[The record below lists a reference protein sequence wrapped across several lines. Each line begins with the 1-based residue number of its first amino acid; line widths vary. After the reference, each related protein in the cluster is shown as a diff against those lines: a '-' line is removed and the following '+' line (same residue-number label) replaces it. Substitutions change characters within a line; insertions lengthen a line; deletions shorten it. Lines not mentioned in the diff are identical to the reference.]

1 MKIRKFNE
9 ADEINDI
16 SADRTTEIIE
26 DLRKTIVFLEQK
38 VENIDS
44 YLNEL
49 GNFQNTKKSQNDPID
64 DAVANL
70 QLVRGAIK
78 DSITNLDNS
87 TISLEEYN
95 KSGRKFLY

>member
-70 QLVRGAIK
+70 QLVRGALK

>member
-9 ADEINDI
+9 TESMNDI
-16 SADRTTEIIE
+16 SQDRTTQIIE

-44 YLNEL
+44 YLNRL
-49 GNFQNTKKSQNDPID
+49 ANFQNTEKSID
-64 DAVANL
+64 DAVSNL
-70 QLVRGAIK
+70 QLVRSALK

-87 TISLEEYN
+87 TISLEDYI
-95 KSGRKFLY
+95 KSGRKYLY

>member
-9 ADEINDI
+9 AEDINDI
-16 SADRTTEIIE
+16 SADRTNEIIE

-49 GNFQNTKKSQNDPID
+49 GNFQNTKNSQNDQID
-64 DAVANL
+64 DAVSNL

-87 TISLEEYN
+87 TISLEDYN
-95 KSGRKFLY
+95 KSGRKYLY

>member
-9 ADEINDI
+9 ADDINDI
-16 SADRTTEIIE
+16 SSDRTNEIIE

-49 GNFQNTKKSQNDPID
+49 GNFQNTEKSKNDQID
-64 DAVANL
+64 DAVSNL
-70 QLVRGAIK
+70 QLVRSALK

-87 TISLEEYN
+87 TISLEDYN
-95 KSGRKFLY
+95 KSGRKYLY

>member
-9 ADEINDI
+9 TESMNDI
-16 SADRTTEIIE
+16 SQDRTTQIIE

-44 YLNEL
+44 YLNKL
-49 GNFQNTKKSQNDPID
+49 ANLQNTEKSENDQID
-64 DAVANL
+64 DAVSNL
-70 QLVRGAIK
+70 QLVRSALK

-87 TISLEEYN
+87 TISLEDYN
-95 KSGRKFLY
+95 KSGRKYLY

>member
-1 MKIRKFNE
+1 MKIRKFNQAE
-9 ADEINDI
+9 DINDI
-16 SADRTTEIIE
+16 SPDRTNEIIE

-49 GNFQNTKKSQNDPID
+49 GNFQNTKKSQNDQID
-64 DAVANL
+64 DAIANL
-70 QLVRGAIK
+70 QLVRGALK

-87 TISLEEYN
+87 TISLEDYN

>member
-9 ADEINDI
+9 AEDINDI
-16 SADRTTEIIE
+16 SADRTNEIIE

-49 GNFQNTKKSQNDPID
+49 GNFQNTKNSQNDQID
-64 DAVANL
+64 DAVSNL
-70 QLVRGAIK
+70 QLVRGALK

-87 TISLEEYN
+87 TISLEDYN
-95 KSGRKFLY
+95 KSGRKYLY

>member
-9 ADEINDI
+9 TESMNDI
-16 SADRTTEIIE
+16 SQDRTTQIIE

-44 YLNEL
+44 YLNRL
-49 GNFQNTKKSQNDPID
+49 ANFQNTEKSENDQID
-64 DAVANL
+64 DAVSNL
-70 QLVRGAIK
+70 QLVRSALK

-87 TISLEEYN
+87 TISLEDYI
-95 KSGRKFLY
+95 KSGRKYLY

>member
-9 ADEINDI
+9 AEDINDI
-16 SADRTTEIIE
+16 SPDRTNEIIE

-49 GNFQNTKKSQNDPID
+49 GNFQNTKKSQNDQID
-64 DAVANL
+64 DAIANL
-70 QLVRGAIK
+70 QLVRGALK

-87 TISLEEYN
+87 TISLEDYN

>member
-70 QLVRGAIK
+70 QLVRGALK

-95 KSGRKFLY
+95 KNGRKFLY

>member
-9 ADEINDI
+9 TESMNDI
-16 SADRTTEIIE
+16 SQDRTTQIIE

-49 GNFQNTKKSQNDPID
+49 ANFQNTEKSENDQID
-64 DAVANL
+64 DAVSNL
-70 QLVRGAIK
+70 QLVRSALK

-87 TISLEEYN
+87 TISLEDYN
-95 KSGRKFLY
+95 KSGRKYLY

>member
-9 ADEINDI
+9 ADINDI
-16 SADRTTEIIE
+16 SVDRTNEIIE

-38 VENIDS
+38 IENIDS

-49 GNFQNTKKSQNDPID
+49 GNFQNTKKSQNDQID
-64 DAVANL
+64 DAIANL
-70 QLVRGAIK
+70 QLVRGTLK

-87 TISLEEYN
+87 TISLEDYN
-95 KSGRKFLY
+95 KSGRKYLY

>member
-1 MKIRKFNE
+1 MKIRKLNE
-9 ADEINDI
+9 ADINDI
-16 SADRTTEIIE
+16 SADRTNEIIE

-49 GNFQNTKKSQNDPID
+49 GNFQNTKKSQNDQID
-64 DAVANL
+64 DAIANL
-70 QLVRGAIK
+70 QLVRGTLK

-87 TISLEEYN
+87 TISLEDYN
-95 KSGRKFLY
+95 KSGRKYLY